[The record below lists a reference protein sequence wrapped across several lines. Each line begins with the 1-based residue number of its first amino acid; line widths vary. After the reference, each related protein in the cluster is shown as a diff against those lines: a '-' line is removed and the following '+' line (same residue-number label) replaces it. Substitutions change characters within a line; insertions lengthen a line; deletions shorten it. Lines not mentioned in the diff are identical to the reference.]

1 MVRVFPPRAESSLI
15 LPHTYGPRPTPL
27 PAPETGPSRGLE
39 DVLRRLLGHLGRGRL
54 ELKLLGTAQLPAERA
69 AVLLS
74 LHPEGR
80 CNYATMYRVYCYNA
94 GWVYTV

>member
-1 MVRVFPPRAESSLI
+1 MARAR
-15 LPHTYGPRPTPL
+15 HHRQHR
-27 PAPETGPSRGLE
+27 PETGPSRGLE

-74 LHPEGR
+74 LNPEGR
-80 CNYATMYRVYCYNA
+80 CNYATMYRVYCITLDGCIILYSGVEPPA
-94 GWVYTV
+94 PQS